1 MFGSFRSLGPSIRA
15 GYDAYQLS
23 RKSSKVASALKEF
36 YTYVD
41 GISNPSSRI
50 TSPLRSRRRL
60 PSETQGNIDPSISR
74 TPTKELL
81 EQLLRPWLPTRPSI
95 QDSAPAEPSSPGN
108 DLSAQEK
115 ARPPDEVQS
124 PEAET
129 SSKVSASSSFLVSS
143 HARPR
148 CTLNI
153 QAWPKGQI
161 RSITNRLKPSMS
173 SLADFRRKHL
183 TSSLITDRIHASQP
197 LYDDISPADDI
208 LPISTI
214 PPTSATQVPDPT
226 TQALQDPVK
235 AVPPITPVPPDLDL
249 PSPQVKPEQTI
260 DKVSPDQP
268 DRDLPN
274 TQGEP
279 HKTVAKTTKSDTAI
293 DETRPTTTIDES
305 RPNTTVTKVPSDTAK
320 SDAGSSIN
328 WSKL

>member
-41 GISNPSSRI
+41 GNSKPSSRI
-50 TSPLRSRRRL
+50 TFPLRSRRWL
-60 PSETQGNIDPSISR
+60 PSETQGNLDPSILR

-81 EQLLRPWLPTRPSI
+81 ERLLRRWLPTRPSI

-108 DLSAQEK
+108 DLSGLDE

-124 PEAET
+124 PEAQT
-129 SSKVSASSSFLVSS
+129 SSKVSASSSFLVSR

-153 QAWPKGQI
+153 QAWPKRQI
-161 RSITNRLKPSMS
+161 QSIADRLKPTMS
-173 SLADFRRKHL
+173 SLAAFRRNHL

-197 LYDDISPADDI
+197 PYDDISPTDDT

-214 PPTSATQVPDPT
+214 PPTSATQGPDPT
-226 TQALQDPVK
+226 TQALQDTVK
-235 AVPPITPVPPDLDL
+235 AVPPITPVPPDLDM
-249 PSPQVKPEQTI
+249 PDSHDKPEQTI
-260 DKVSPDQP
+260 DEVPPHQP
-268 DRDLPN
+268 DRDLPH

-279 HKTVAKTTKSDTAI
+279 DRTINETKPDTTV
-293 DETRPTTTIDES
+293 DETGPMTTIDES
-305 RPNTTVTKVPSDTAK
+305 RPDTTVTKVPLDTAK